1 MAYAVHFCD
10 VARDDGDNGGMRRAR
25 RRGLAHEAADRIRES
40 ILDGRVS
47 PGSPLR
53 EVELAASLDVSRGSV
68 REGLAMLERE
78 GLVRSEWHRG
88 ARVIDLGP
96 KDVDEVYTVRAAL
109 DRLAT
114 LTAASRMTPAHLAEL
129 DSLVQA
135 MARALEG
142 DADGLTLIA
151 LDLAFHDRV
160 YAIADNSRLTD
171 AWHGVR
177 SQVRLIQL
185 TRIAHDQ
192 AHYRDLLVVEH
203 HDLVRLMSRG
213 PGEELARAAE
223 EHVDSAR
230 RALVH
235 LLGRTPRRR

>member
-1 MAYAVHFCD
+1 MAQ
-10 VARDDGDNGGMRRAR
+10 DDGGNGGMRRVR

-40 ILDGRVS
+40 ILDGRVA

-96 KDVDEVYTVRAAL
+96 EDVDEVYTVRAAL

-129 DSLVQA
+129 ESLVQA

-160 YAIADNSRLTD
+160 YAIADNGRLTD
-171 AWHGVR
+171 AWLGVR

-185 TRIAHDQ
+185 TRIEHDQ

-230 RALVH
+230 RALIH
-235 LLGRTPRRR
+235 LLGQAPGHR

>member
-1 MAYAVHFCD
+1 
-10 VARDDGDNGGMRRAR
+10 MRRVR

-40 ILDGRVS
+40 ILDGRVA

-53 EVELAASLDVSRGSV
+53 EVDLAASLDVSRGSV

-96 KDVDEVYTVRAAL
+96 EDVDEVYTVRAAL

-129 DSLVQA
+129 ESLVQA

-160 YAIADNSRLTD
+160 YAIADNGRLTD
-171 AWHGVR
+171 AWLGVR

-185 TRIAHDQ
+185 TRIEHDQ

-230 RALVH
+230 RALIH
-235 LLGRTPRRR
+235 LLGRAPGHR

>member
-1 MAYAVHFCD
+1 
-10 VARDDGDNGGMRRAR
+10 MRRVR

-40 ILDGRVS
+40 IFDGRVA

-53 EVELAASLDVSRGSV
+53 EVELAVSLDVSRGSV
-68 REGLAMLERE
+68 REGLAILERE

-88 ARVIDLGP
+88 ARVIDLNP
-96 KDVDEVYTVRAAL
+96 RDVDEVYTVRAAL
-109 DRLAT
+109 ERLA
-114 LTAASRMTPAHLAEL
+114 AAGAAARMTPHHLAAL

-135 MARALEG
+135 MGRALEG
-142 DADGLTLIA
+142 DADGLTLLA

-160 YAIADNSRLTD
+160 FAIAGNGRLTD

-185 TRIAHDQ
+185 IRIERDQ
-192 AHYRDLLVVEH
+192 AHYRDLLVGEH
-203 HDLVRLMSRG
+203 HELVRLMSRG
-213 PGEELARAAE
+213 PSEELARAAE

-235 LLGRTPRRR
+235 LVGPSPEGM